1 MSGPLS
7 ILDYRQPVEFSM
19 GEVITRTFSV
29 LSRHFLTFLILIG
42 IANLIPVLITLYRT
56 NAYTQLTQLGSSR
69 TAILT
74 AGFIATFLQFILTAF
89 GQAIVVFAAFQDM
102 RGRPV
107 SAADS
112 LRQGVA
118 RLFPV
123 LIASIL
129 VALTEIVGFMLCVAP
144 GLIAMAALAV
154 VLPSCVVE
162 RKGPFA
168 SMSRS
173 ADLTS
178 GHWWPIIG
186 VGAAWMCV
194 GLVVTAVIQAALP
207 GIAGMPRLLATWG
220 WQVIS
225 GSFAAVYAAILY
237 HDLRAVREGI
247 GIDEI
252 ASLFD

>member
-19 GEVITRTFSV
+19 GEVITRTWSV
-29 LSRHFLTFLILIG
+29 LSRHFLTFLVLIG
-42 IANLIPVLITLYRT
+42 IADLIPVLITL
-56 NAYTQLTQLGSSR
+56 SR
-69 TAILT
+69 TSAGPQFGSPRTTILA
-74 AGFIATFLQFILTAF
+74 AGLIAAFLQFILNAF
-89 GQAIVVFAAFQDM
+89 GQAIVVFAAFQDL

-107 SAADS
+107 SAVES
-112 LRQGVA
+112 LQQGVA

-123 LIASIL
+123 IIASIL
-129 VALTEIVGFMLCVAP
+129 VALTEVVGFMLCVAP

-194 GLVVTAVIQAALP
+194 GLVVSAVIQAALP
-207 GIAGMPRLLATWG
+207 GVAGMPRLLATWG

-225 GSFAAVYAAILY
+225 GSFGAVYAAILY

-252 ASLFD
+252 ASVFD